1 MIHASLLSAV
11 LLLPLAPPQQ
21 PRAADPTRVLA
32 LDAVRLESFIP
43 QHVAAGD
50 LFQVA
55 HQTLGRDVWIAERGG
70 TNGRPASNL
79 ALMADR
85 ILVYD
90 DPTYVELILDS
101 LRKLDQ
107 QDPAMPARRELIARE
122 YAPRYIT
129 LDSAYAALAS
139 YDNRGSG
146 VVQMGGGPRIVSA
159 IAERNV
165 LVLRDT
171 EARVAEMSKLL
182 SSLDRPEPQAILKCY
197 IVRGAAEGDPKGLP
211 SDLVKNLGALV
222 PELRFTSVGF
232 GLLRTSVASGRDVA
246 LRLEALPGYG
256 AFELSMLPVA
266 YDPATASLTV
276 QRCRLDRNGPAAFAG
291 ATGAGAGREQIFSTN
306 AVLRGGEYTVLG
318 ASGSE
323 PLFLVLH
330 LTPVQ

>member
-1 MIHASLLSAV
+1 MIHASLLSALI
-11 LLLPLAPPQQ
+11 LLSLAPPQQ
-21 PRAADPTRVLA
+21 PREQDPARVLA
-32 LDAVRLESFIP
+32 LDAVRLDSYIP
-43 QHVAAGD
+43 QHVNAGD

-55 HQTLGRDVWIAERGG
+55 RQTLGRDVWIAERGG
-70 TNGRPASNL
+70 TDGQPASNL

-90 DPTYVELILDS
+90 DPPYVEQILAS

-107 QDPAMPARRELIARE
+107 RDPAMPAARELIARE

-129 LDSAYAALAS
+129 LDSAVQALAS
-139 YDNRGSG
+139 YDIRGSNNA
-146 VVQMGGGPRIVSA
+146 RNVSVLP
-159 IAERNV
+159 ERNV
-165 LVLRDT
+165 LVLRDS
-171 EARVAEMSKLL
+171 EARVAEMSALL

-197 IVRGAAEGDPKGLP
+197 IVRGAAEGDSKGLP
-211 SDLVKNLGALV
+211 ADLVKNLEALV
-222 PELRFTSVGF
+222 PQFKFTSIGF

-246 LRLEALPGYG
+246 LRLEAAAGNQ

-276 QRCRLDRNGPAAFAG
+276 QRCRLDRDASMGAVDAAGG
-291 ATGAGAGREQIFSTN
+291 ATGRSAGGRQQIFSTN

-323 PLFLVLH
+323 PLFVVLH
-330 LTPVQ
+330 LTPVL